1 MVEKRTF
8 LQSLESIAR
17 FVMKFILHL
26 FNKFE
31 VTMNNI
37 KNVFSIKDLENLS
50 GIKAHTIRIW
60 EKRYD
65 ILQPMRTDTNIRLY
79 DLASLQKLLNITL
92 LHDYGYKISKIA
104 TYPQDKIPSLVR
116 EIISNKTAKSH
127 AISELKMSMMNFDQE
142 LFFNTYNW
150 LIAEKSFKEIF
161 HQVFIPLMNELG
173 LLWQS
178 DTITP
183 AHEHF
188 ISYLIKQKLLVNTEK
203 LQVLKP
209 SKTDKVFVLSLPMN
223 EIHEL
228 GLMYLNYEILLQ
240 GYKTIYLGESMPV
253 DNLKHLKKHFDSIV
267 YVSYLTVQPERDLLD
282 GYINK
287 MSEELVDDTTELWY
301 IGRMVEFIKRDGLSE
316 NISIFDS
323 IGDLVNQ
330 I

>member
-1 MVEKRTF
+1 M
-8 LQSLESIAR
+8 
-17 FVMKFILHL
+17 
-26 FNKFE
+26 
-31 VTMNNI
+31 MNNV
-37 KNVFSIKDLENLS
+37 KSVFSIKDLENLS

-116 EIISNKTAKSH
+116 EIISSKTAKSH
-127 AISELKMSMMNFDQE
+127 AISAFKMAMMNFDQE

-150 LIAEKSFKEIF
+150 LIADKSFKEVF
-161 HQVFIPLMNELG
+161 HEVFIPLMNELG

-203 LQVLKP
+203 LQVLKQT
-209 SKTDKVFVLSLPMN
+209 KLDKVFVLSLPMN

-228 GLMYLNYEILLQ
+228 GLMYLHYEILLH
-240 GYKTIYLGESMPV
+240 GYKAIYLGESMPIE
-253 DNLKHLKKHFDSIV
+253 NLKDLKKHFDSIV
-267 YVSYLTVQPERDLLD
+267 YVSYFTVQPERSIVNEYVEKMAEELLD
-282 GYINK
+282 EN
-287 MSEELVDDTTELWY
+287 TQLWY
-301 IGRMVEFIKRDGLSE
+301 LGRLTEFIKREGLSP

-323 IGDLVNQ
+323 ITDLVKNL
-330 I
+330 

>member
-1 MVEKRTF
+1 
-8 LQSLESIAR
+8 
-17 FVMKFILHL
+17 
-26 FNKFE
+26 
-31 VTMNNI
+31 MNNV

-116 EIISNKTAKSH
+116 EIISSKTAKSH
-127 AISELKMSMMNFDQE
+127 AISEFKMAMMNFDQE

-188 ISYLIKQKLLVNTEK
+188 ISYLIKQKLLINTEK
-203 LQVLKP
+203 LQILKQT
-209 SKTDKVFVLSLPMN
+209 KLDKVFVLSLPMN

-228 GLMYLNYEILLQ
+228 GLMYLNYEILLH
-240 GYKTIYLGESMPV
+240 GYKTIYLGESMPIE
-253 DNLKHLKKHFDSIV
+253 NLKDLKNHFDSIV
-267 YVSYLTVQPERDLLD
+267 FVSYLTVQPERDMLD
-282 GYINK
+282 GYLQK
-287 MSEELVDDTTELWY
+287 MSEELLDETTELWY
-301 IGRMVEFIKRDGLSE
+301 IGRMVEFIKKEQLPERITTF
-316 NISIFDS
+316 NSITE
-323 IGDLVNQ
+323 LVDW

>member
-1 MVEKRTF
+1 M
-8 LQSLESIAR
+8 I
-17 FVMKFILHL
+17 
-26 FNKFE
+26 
-31 VTMNNI
+31 NNV

-116 EIISNKTAKSH
+116 EIISSKTAKSH
-127 AISELKMSMMNFDQE
+127 AISEFKMAMMNFDQE

-150 LIAEKSFKEIF
+150 LIAEKSFKEVF

-188 ISYLIKQKLLVNTEK
+188 ISYLIKQKLLINTEK
-203 LQVLKP
+203 LQILKQT
-209 SKTDKVFVLSLPMN
+209 KFDKVFVLSLPMN

-228 GLMYLNYEILLQ
+228 GLMYLNYEILLH
-240 GYKTIYLGESMPV
+240 GYKTIYLGESMPI
-253 DNLKHLKKHFDSIV
+253 DNLKDLKKHFNSIV
-267 YVSYLTVQPERDLLD
+267 FVSYMTVQPERDILD
-282 GYINK
+282 GYIQK
-287 MSEELVDDTTELWY
+287 MSNELLDDTTELWY
-301 IGRMVEFIKRDGLSE
+301 TGRLVEFINKEGLSDK
-316 NISIFDS
+316 ISIFNS
-323 IGDLVNQ
+323 ISELVDE

>member
-1 MVEKRTF
+1 MV
-8 LQSLESIAR
+8 
-17 FVMKFILHL
+17 
-26 FNKFE
+26 
-31 VTMNNI
+31 NNI
-37 KNVFSIKDLENLS
+37 KSVFSIKDLENLS

-60 EKRYD
+60 EKRYN

-127 AISELKMSMMNFDQE
+127 AISEFKMAMMNFDQE

-150 LIAEKSFKEIF
+150 LITEKSFKEIF
-161 HQVFIPLMNELG
+161 LQVFIPLMNELG

-188 ISYLIKQKLLVNTEK
+188 ISYLIKQKLLINTEK
-203 LQVLKP
+203 LQVLKQT
-209 SKTDKVFVLSLPMN
+209 KKDKVFVLSLPMN

-228 GLMYLNYEILLQ
+228 GLMYLNYEILLL
-240 GYKTIYLGESMPV
+240 GYKTIYLGESMPIS
-253 DNLKHLKKHFDSIV
+253 NLKDLKKHFDSIIF
-267 YVSYLTVQPERDLLD
+267 VSYLTVQPERDILNGYIQKMAEELLD
-282 GYINK
+282 ENTELWFAGRLVEFINK
-287 MSEELVDDTTELWY
+287 EGLSDKISIFNSITELVDG
-301 IGRMVEFIKRDGLSE
+301 I
-316 NISIFDS
+316 
-323 IGDLVNQ
+323 
-330 I
+330 

>member
-1 MVEKRTF
+1 M
-8 LQSLESIAR
+8 
-17 FVMKFILHL
+17 
-26 FNKFE
+26 
-31 VTMNNI
+31 MNNI
-37 KNVFSIKDLENLS
+37 KSVFSIKDLENLS

-104 TYPQDKIPSLVR
+104 TYPQEKIPSLVR
-116 EIISNKTAKSH
+116 EIISTKNAKNH
-127 AISELKMSMMNFDQE
+127 AISAFKMAMMNFDQE

-188 ISYLIKQKLLVNTEK
+188 VSYLIKQKLLVNTEK
-203 LQVLKP
+203 LQVLKQT
-209 SKTDKVFVLSLPMN
+209 KFDKVFVLSLPLN

-228 GLMYLNYEILLQ
+228 GLMYLNYEILLN
-240 GYKTIYLGESMPV
+240 GYKTIYLGESMPIE
-253 DNLKHLKKHFDSIV
+253 NLKDLKKHFNSIV
-267 YVSYLTVQPERDLLD
+267 FVSYMTVQPERDS
-282 GYINK
+282 INDYVAK
-287 MSEELVDDTTELWY
+287 MNHELVDDNTELWLT
-301 IGRMVEFIKRDGLSE
+301 GRLVEFINKEELSDK
-316 NISIFDS
+316 ISIFDS
-323 IGDLVNQ
+323 ISELIDR